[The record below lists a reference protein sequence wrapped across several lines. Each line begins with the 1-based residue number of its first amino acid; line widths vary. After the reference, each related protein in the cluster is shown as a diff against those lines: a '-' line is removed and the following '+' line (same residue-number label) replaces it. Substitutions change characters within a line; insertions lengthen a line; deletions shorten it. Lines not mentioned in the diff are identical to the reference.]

1 MLCWLHAMYIIH
13 IGSGLVPWSDG
24 LVWYTHK
31 LYCAK
36 SLYGI
41 LRLIKRSP
49 EAAEHEEPKEHA
61 SAWSRLEKLAA
72 FARDW
77 GRLDRP
83 IVSTITITYCLDRYL
98 TLTPSMCSAEKLS
111 RAWFSSVWNGLREL
125 SSRVECRRLSGW
137 GVMGICARPGQQCNS
152 SLHCPVSNC
161 T

>member
-1 MLCWLHAMYIIH
+1 MVSLKVINVIECSAVLQLLIACNVY
-13 IGSGLVPWSDG
+13 
-24 LVWYTHK
+24 YTHR
-31 LYCAK
+31 LWFG
-36 SLYGI
+36 SMVRWFGTLINSIVPNLSYGI
-41 LRLIKRSP
+41 LCLIKRSP
-49 EAAEHEEPKEHA
+49 EPAEHEEPKEHA

-125 SSRVECRRLSGW
+125 SSRVQCRAGYQ
-137 GVMGICARPGQQCNS
+137 VEA
-152 SLHCPVSNC
+152 
-161 T
+161 